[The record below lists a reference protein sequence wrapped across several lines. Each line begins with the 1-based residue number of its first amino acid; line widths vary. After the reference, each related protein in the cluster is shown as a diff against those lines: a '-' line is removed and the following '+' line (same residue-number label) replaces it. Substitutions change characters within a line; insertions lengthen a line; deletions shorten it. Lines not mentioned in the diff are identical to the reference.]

1 MTNKWT
7 GLSDREAFTEIFI
20 EAGNVVKFIHQHRGS
35 MPVEDLMDSV
45 MWKLEAITGITP
57 DE

>member
-20 EAGNVVKFIHQHRGS
+20 EASNVVKFIHQHRGS